1 MSLAAFL
8 FEALIGVLLVGAAVM
23 CWRVDRRLKA
33 LRDGQDGLKETVS
46 ALNDAVDRARAGL
59 SALDRA
65 SKDAGEVLD
74 QRTREARALAD
85 ELRLLT
91 SAGETRLDRFDRA
104 RRPQPAGELDRSRAD
119 TPRERERE
127 HLKTLR

>member
-1 MSLAAFL
+1 MSMAAFL
-8 FEALIGVLLVGAAVM
+8 FEALIGVLLIGAAVM

-33 LRDGQDGLKETVS
+33 LRDGQDGLKETVA

-59 SALDRA
+59 ASLDRA
-65 SKDAGEVLD
+65 SKETGAVLE
-74 QRTREARALAD
+74 QRTVGALAD

-104 RRPQPAGELDRSRAD
+104 RRPQAAAELVRTEDAARPS
-119 TPRERERE
+119 RERD